1 MKRRRSPTAPPPALL
16 CFAWLPLAALAQ
28 DDAEEAPAATLSN
41 MPTLTSSSAADEV
54 QTVPAQMGAG
64 NRGAQAYQE
73 QQSYTSSSLE
83 SALSSVEATMTAAAP
98 WATSTTGMQPY
109 KDEDDTVVVHSD
121 GGITCVPSSTCAS
134 SSTFVGAGGE
144 S

>member
-73 QQSYTSSSLE
+73 QQSYTSSLE